1 MSTSQ
6 LQKFTSRMLSIH
18 LAQFTIRENARPSWL
33 EGLEL
38 DFFLEEIKTA
48 IEVQGSQHY
57 EYNPHFHG
65 DYTGFLASLER
76 DRHKAALCGAHDVTL
91 LYASAEDEVLAIIE
105 SLPSTYQHPPHA
117 NAIAAQKYPQRRKRR
132 MVPAKGLALSLGLS
146 AATVQD
152 QARHG
157 MFSSEIRTV
166 VFPGKGGTRM
176 TFVDERQV
184 RAYNSMSYKEKL
196 AHGRR
201 MRVG

>member
-1 MSTSQ
+1 MGP
-6 LQKFTSRMLSIH
+6 KIDF
-18 LAQFTIRENARPSWL
+18 ENFCGPN
-33 EGLEL
+33 EN
-38 DFFLEEIKTA
+38 
-48 IEVQGSQHY
+48 V
-57 EYNPHFHG
+57 
-65 DYTGFLASLER
+65 LER
-76 DRHKAALCGAHDVTL
+76 CQDFDNPPLVFWRWLC
-91 LYASAEDEVLAIIE
+91 YQAS
-105 SLPSTYQHPPHA
+105 
-117 NAIAAQKYPQRRKRR
+117 KRR